1 MLQDLIAKHLA
12 NNLAEFEGLHITGTV
27 PVRTDLVNAV
37 IADVLTNGLPGGGS
51 TPSATDGP
59 SASAAGASSSGGKLP
74 VDRATLETLLRTLV
88 KRAEITA
95 ENGAITLHFEVR
107 R

>member
-1 MLQDLIAKHLA
+1 MLQDLIAHHIA
-12 NNLAEFEGLHITGTV
+12 NGLAEFEGLHIEGTV
-27 PVRTDLVNAV
+27 PVKQELINAV
-37 IADVLTNGLPGGGS
+37 IADVLANGLPAPSSSTGGG
-51 TPSATDGP
+51 PVTDAP
-59 SASAAGASSSGGKLP
+59 RPAAALDPKAVQAL
-74 VDRATLETLLRTLV
+74 VQTLV